1 MADRLLEQAIASGT
15 PPAEDSTADAGR
27 LPADLLYEAGHWERA
42 GQVYAALYARHPED
56 IAALG
61 GVGASAA
68 RQGDPG
74 EARRVD
80 SMLAAWRGRF
90 AFGRNSYAR
99 ARIAAVLGDSSA
111 AVTLLQQAFREGYP
125 MVTVWDRSVHL
136 DRDFEGIRNYP
147 PFRSLTGL
155 P

>member
-1 MADRLLEQAIASGT
+1 VRQ
-15 PPAEDSTADAGR
+15 
-27 LPADLLYEAGHWERA
+27 ADL
-42 GQVYAALYARHPED
+42 
-56 IAALG
+56 
-61 GVGASAA
+61 S
-68 RQGDPG
+68 

-80 SMLAAWRGRF
+80 SVLAAWRGRF

-136 DRDFEGIRNYP
+136 DRDFERIRNYP
-147 PFRSLTGL
+147 PFRSLMAL